1 LFVSLFI
8 SKCYHLVSQFL
19 GFPIVMTVDPVLLI
33 GVLVLVVLVVWFVF
47 GRKNKVPDDATQ
59 AAKPSASVTEQ
70 VRATEASEP
79 ASFFSALARSRSQL
93 STSLKT
99 LFSGG
104 FDEEIR
110 EDLEAILLSSDVGV
124 DTTDWVLETLE
135 ARSKQDGITD
145 ADGLLRL
152 LKEILASTL
161 SAAEVRVDDSANK
174 PHVVLMIGVNGVGKT
189 TTIGKLAHRYQAAN
203 KTVLLAAGDTFRAA
217 AVEQLKTWGDRNGVP
232 VIAQETGADSASVL
246 FDACESAK
254 ARGTDIVLADTAGRL
269 QNKANL
275 MNELEKIGRVLGKL
289 GIGAPHEVLLVL
301 DAGTGQ
307 NAISQA
313 REFAKAIQPTGL
325 VLTKLDGTAKGGIV
339 FALSR
344 EFGLPIR
351 YVGLGEKAEDLRE
364 FDATAF
370 VDAIF
375 SETAE

>member
-1 LFVSLFI
+1 MTFDPLLLVGVAVFVA
-8 SKCYHLVSQFL
+8 LVA
-19 GFPIVMTVDPVLLI
+19 
-33 GVLVLVVLVVWFVF
+33 WFVF
-47 GRKNKVPDDATQ
+47 GRKQAASEEPKQTQDNVPDSTNH
-59 AAKPSASVTEQ
+59 ASVAIE
-70 VRATEASEP
+70 VAEP
-79 ASFFSALARSRSQL
+79 VSFFKALSRSRSQL
-93 STSLKT
+93 SSSLKS

-104 FDEEIR
+104 FDKEIR

-124 DTTDWVLETLE
+124 DTTDWALETLE
-135 ARSKQDGITD
+135 ERTKREGVSDPE
-145 ADGLLRL
+145 GLLKL
-152 LKEILASTL
+152 LKDILASTL
-161 SAAEVRVDDSANK
+161 SASEVTVDESSNT
-174 PHVVLMIGVNGVGKT
+174 PHVILMIGVNGGGKT
-189 TTIGKLAHRYQAAN
+189 TTIGKLAHRYQADGRS
-203 KTVLLAAGDTFRAA
+203 VLLAAGDTFRAA
-217 AVEQLKTWGDRNGVP
+217 AVEQLKTWGKLNGVP
-232 VIAQETGADSASVL
+232 VIAQDTGADSASVL

-289 GIGAPHEVLLVL
+289 DIGAPHEVLLVL

-313 REFAKAIQPTGL
+313 REFSKAIQPTGL

-351 YVGLGEKAEDLRE
+351 YVGLGEKAEDLRV
-364 FDATAF
+364 FDAAAF

-375 SETAE
+375 AETAE

>member
-1 LFVSLFI
+1 
-8 SKCYHLVSQFL
+8 
-19 GFPIVMTVDPVLLI
+19 
-33 GVLVLVVLVVWFVF
+33 
-47 GRKNKVPDDATQ
+47 
-59 AAKPSASVTEQ
+59 
-70 VRATEASEP
+70 
-79 ASFFSALARSRSQL
+79 
-93 STSLKT
+93 
-99 LFSGG
+99 
-104 FDEEIR
+104 
-110 EDLEAILLSSDVGV
+110 
-124 DTTDWVLETLE
+124 
-135 ARSKQDGITD
+135 
-145 ADGLLRL
+145 
-152 LKEILASTL
+152 
-161 SAAEVRVDDSANK
+161 
-174 PHVVLMIGVNGVGKT
+174 
-189 TTIGKLAHRYQAAN
+189 
-203 KTVLLAAGDTFRAA
+203 
-217 AVEQLKTWGDRNGVP
+217 
-232 VIAQETGADSASVL
+232 VL

-375 SETAE
+375 AETSE